1 MHPVMFSVVTK
12 YHKGRHS
19 LFLYNSEIFY
29 AFTQDILRSL
39 FHTVRVKWQV
49 TNQSDGS
56 RKVFFLKM
64 LDTALNDQSGHGY
77 NDSVP
82 IYYLG
87 NGQGLFIKD
96 STGQYKFEVYTDVSN
111 GPDGLN
117 AAYAKANYYPLIGV
131 NESTLFSY
139 DDPGMINNSAPEGK
153 EVINTTGV
161 EDTSINMLWFPRTM
175 AKGDTMTMEYD
186 VHATPVEAK
195 APELEVDQA
204 PATFFKK
211 GALNVSGTIKDE
223 DNANQAE
230 KLYYRVNDGAAGA
243 DNDGWVY
250 ATEVNNQPTNTAH
263 KFSFSVPEGNFAV
276 GDTVNI
282 RLVDYDGNIKQETVK
297 IVQPTSNATLTKK
310 VRNVTQNED
319 SFKQE
324 TNADSDDV
332 VEYRVEINPGTVGLA
347 TSFSTLRDSFDDA
360 LTPTKDV
367 ELSYYKKESS
377 PEPTKTT
384 LKWKGNKLSR
394 DNGFDIGFPANKPI
408 VLKYKAKVNQTD
420 KEKIDNYAE
429 LHSNYL
435 GGDSSGEV
443 HVKNDTPATVK
454 LNTKG
459 EITVKYVDEDGNLLT
474 GTRKNNAGDPVSVTG
489 ETKYQG
495 KIGQTPADT
504 ADVGLIQPPDLSHFT
519 PDSGDDAG
527 NEQNYTVVQSYSGGV
542 SDANDVPE
550 NDWIQPAV
558 DYGSAADKGN
568 DSKTITFQKDP
579 QTIIYQYHKSYIS
592 MKAPTDWEFGTFTT
606 NPSDKTFYLQTKKN
620 KQAVEVEDYFTTKNW
635 KLSVQQ
641 LDKFRSSE
649 GYVLDGAQLRLNH
662 GQVAL
667 SDNDTIAQDVFDE
680 QENHNYTSQATLE
693 PEKPVDLMW
702 VKNNKAEKGQYATH
716 DFGTWHYKF
725 GDDKTANTSI
735 GLFVPEST
743 KRYETHYETTLN
755 WTLQTAE

>member
-1 MHPVMFSVVTK
+1 MK
-12 YHKGRHS
+12 
-19 LFLYNSEIFY
+19 
-29 AFTQDILRSL
+29 FTI
-39 FHTVRVKWQV
+39 
-49 TNQSDGS
+49 
-56 RKVFFLKM
+56 
-64 LDTALNDQSGHGY
+64 
-77 NDSVP
+77 
-82 IYYLG
+82 
-87 NGQGLFIKD
+87 
-96 STGQYKFEVYTDVSN
+96 
-111 GPDGLN
+111 
-117 AAYAKANYYPLIGV
+117 
-131 NESTLFSY
+131 
-139 DDPGMINNSAPEGK
+139 
-153 EVINTTGV
+153 
-161 EDTSINMLWFPRTM
+161 
-175 AKGDTMTMEYD
+175 
-186 VHATPVEAK
+186 
-195 APELEVDQA
+195 
-204 PATFFKK
+204 
-211 GALNVSGTIKDE
+211 
-223 DNANQAE
+223 
-230 KLYYRVNDGAAGA
+230 
-243 DNDGWVY
+243 
-250 ATEVNNQPTNTAH
+250 
-263 KFSFSVPEGNFAV
+263 
-276 GDTVNI
+276 
-282 RLVDYDGNIKQETVK
+282 
-297 IVQPTSNATLTKK
+297 
-310 VRNVTQNED
+310 
-319 SFKQE
+319 
-324 TNADSDDV
+324 
-332 VEYRVEINPGTVGLA
+332 
-347 TSFSTLRDSFDDA
+347 
-360 LTPTKDV
+360 
-367 ELSYYKKESS
+367 
-377 PEPTKTT
+377 
-384 LKWKGNKLSR
+384 
-394 DNGFDIGFPANKPI
+394 
-408 VLKYKAKVNQTD
+408 
-420 KEKIDNYAE
+420 
-429 LHSNYL
+429 
-435 GGDSSGEV
+435 
-443 HVKNDTPATVK
+443 PATVK